1 MADDNKKLEGEF
13 ILGESK
19 PETPLTPQGAH
30 PNEPQHNIAPEP
42 AAKSEPEE
50 KPDIQTPAELQTTTA
65 NDDDSGHTHRHFSLA
80 TQKIGMH
87 RKPHFYSSL
96 AYYPEGMGFENQE
109 EDEEIILIVRR
120 DFITNLPWILTA
132 IILAILPIIIT
143 PFIPVIAP
151 FVQFSDTTITLYLMF
166 FYLALL
172 GYVIVNFTLWYFH
185 LGIVTNKHIID
196 IDVHGILSRDVS
208 RTLLKNV
215 EDVKYTQVGVIRSI
229 FNYGDVLIQTAG
241 TNVNF
246 EFDKAPEPS
255 LIIQI
260 IEDLLGKR
268 KP

>member
-1 MADDNKKLEGEF
+1 MDDNKKLEGEF

-19 PETPLTPQGAH
+19 PVAAPVQPS
-30 PNEPQHNIAPEP
+30 PEP
-42 AAKSEPEE
+42 E
-50 KPDIQTPAELQTTTA
+50 KQLETTPAAAAESQPQAVPTTLST
-65 NDDDSGHTHRHFSLA
+65 NHSHHHFDLA
-80 TQKIGMH
+80 SQKIGLH
-87 RKPHFYSSL
+87 KKPRFYSSL
-96 AYYPEGMGFENQE
+96 SYYPVGVGFENQE
-109 EDEEIILIVRR
+109 SDEEIILLVRR

-151 FVQFSDTTITLYLMF
+151 FVQFSNTTITLYLMF
-166 FYLALL
+166 FYLALI

-185 LGIVTNKHIID
+185 VGIVTNKHIID

-208 RTLLKNV
+208 RTLLSNV

-229 FNYGDVLIQTAG
+229 FNYGDVFIQTAG

-260 IEDLLGKR
+260 IEDLLGKHK

>member
-1 MADDNKKLEGEF
+1 MDDNKKLEGEF
-13 ILGESK
+13 ILGETK
-19 PETPLTPQGAH
+19 PEAAPAQP
-30 PNEPQHNIAPEP
+30 APEP
-42 AAKSEPEE
+42 EKQPEVAAATAAPE
-50 KPDIQTPAELQTTTA
+50 TTLQTAPTAQATPTTEHA
-65 NDDDSGHTHRHFSLA
+65 HHHFGLA
-80 TQKIGMH
+80 SQKIGLH
-87 RKPHFYSSL
+87 KKPHFYSSL

-132 IILAILPIIIT
+132 IFFGILPIVIT

-151 FVQFSDTTITLYLMF
+151 FVQFSDITITLYLMF
-166 FYLALL
+166 YYLALI

-208 RTLLKNV
+208 RTLLKNI

-229 FNYGDVLIQTAG
+229 FNYGDVSIQTAG

-260 IEDLLGKR
+260 IEDLLGKG
-268 KP
+268 KNP